1 MRNVKKMSR
10 YAENWTKKP
19 NGRGLAGAR
28 AVCYTEGEQKYSEE
42 R

>member
-10 YAENWTKKP
+10 YAENWTKKSKE
-19 NGRGLAGAR
+19 RGLAGAR
-28 AVCYTEGEQKYSEE
+28 AVCYTGREQKYSEE